1 MPTLGGVG
9 GVVGV
14 VYGST
19 VLVGVLVAMDVA
31 VLVHGLHP
39 TYGSAGLV
47 AVDVAVTGAVHMAVN
62 AIVSVAVLA
71 GMLVTVFVVLMT
83 VAVCLRHTSLL
94 IVA

>member
-14 VYGST
+14 VYGSA

-39 TYGSAGLV
+39 TNGSAGLV

-83 VAVCLRHTSLL
+83 VVVCIRHTSLL

>member
-14 VYGST
+14 VYGSA

-83 VAVCLRHTSLL
+83 VVVCLRHTSLL
-94 IVA
+94 MVA

>member
-14 VYGST
+14 VYGSA

-83 VAVCLRHTSLL
+83 MVVCLRHTSLL
-94 IVA
+94 MVA